1 MSSLLRKCVAFG
13 PDGTIDPGI
22 GQPQNLAY
30 QNPLGTYHNVN
41 VLLDSGT
48 RWVKIWADLLTLWPQ
63 ENGLNQTRRDGLDF
77 QIALAKA
84 YGFGVILSINF
95 RLPQWIT
102 GAPDPV
108 GVTGS
113 PLRDNQDKYFSQQM
127 PKDTSPGCKWELAFK
142 ALASRYSRTANPNNR
157 PLNNMATVD
166 IIEFCNEPN
175 QNWYELN
182 PDGFYR
188 LTGDVAY
195 TTATLFKRARNVINQ
210 LGGSPIVAGPATGDL
225 AGPATGNDWELPALP
240 GRRNYYDFTKD
251 VLANL
256 AGNGFYKVG
265 SDLLCMWTQHNY
277 SDVCFDQGRNTQA
290 PSAGRYRLK
299 DPQFVRSQMRASVT
313 RTLLQQ
319 GGWKGFPTGS
329 SVDPRLYLTEG
340 GTTRAVIDKEW
351 GKPLTPGADPTV
363 SDADYRTTQA
373 LLTYKNLVR
382 LSDDVAD
389 TGGAGIE
396 MMTTYLLITSRTH
409 DSGLLETDLTRRS
422 VYSSVWKPYPGRF

>member
-13 PDGTIDPGI
+13 PAGTINPAI
-22 GQPQNLAY
+22 GEQQNLAY

-48 RWVKIWADLLTLWPQ
+48 RWVKIWADLLSLWPD
-63 ENGLNQTRRDGLDF
+63 ENSLNVQRRDGLDF

-84 YGFGVILSINF
+84 YGFGVILSVNF
-95 RLPQWIT
+95 QLPRWIT

-108 GVTGS
+108 DPRLS
-113 PLRDNQDKYFSQQM
+113 PTQRASQNELYMRQM
-127 PKDTSPGCKWELAFK
+127 PLDTTPGCKWELAFK
-142 ALASRYSRTANPNNR
+142 ALASRYSRTGNPNNR

-175 QNWYELN
+175 QTWYNLDA
-182 PDGFYR
+182 DGIYR

-195 TTATLFKRARNVINQ
+195 TTATLFKRARKVIND

-299 DPQFVRSQMRASVT
+299 DPQFVRSQMRASMT

-319 GGWKGFPTGS
+319 GG
-329 SVDPRLYLTEG
+329 
-340 GTTRAVIDKEW
+340 
-351 GKPLTPGADPTV
+351 
-363 SDADYRTTQA
+363 
-373 LLTYKNLVR
+373 
-382 LSDDVAD
+382 
-389 TGGAGIE
+389 
-396 MMTTYLLITSRTH
+396 
-409 DSGLLETDLTRRS
+409 
-422 VYSSVWKPYPGRF
+422 RF